1 MLTLKVPDM
10 SCGHCAAT
18 IEKAVKSVDPA
29 AKVKADIEKKT
40 VSIDSAGRNNRS
52 RPRLRRPAIRMSRW
66 RPEPAAAY
74 DCVQSPFAS

>member
-29 AKVKADIEKKT
+29 AKVETDTEGKT
-40 VSIDSAGRNNRS
+40 VSIDSTAQEQSIKAAIATAGYPNEQVT
-52 RPRLRRPAIRMSRW
+52 A
-66 RPEPAAAY
+66 
-74 DCVQSPFAS
+74 

>member
-29 AKVKADIEKKT
+29 AKVKADIEGKT
-40 VSIDSAGRNNRS
+40 VSIDSAAQEKS
-52 RPRLRRPAIRMSRW
+52 IKAAITTAGY
-66 RPEPAAAY
+66 PNEQVAA
-74 DCVQSPFAS
+74 